1 MKSTSLNPK
10 QGERK
15 EMNKS
20 MFDLEKTKQY
30 QNHTKAH
37 DQIYEIQHTKGKITK
52 LETRLDNDEG
62 PSAKIA

>member
-1 MKSTSLNPK
+1 MKSTSLKPK

-37 DQIYEIQHTKGKITK
+37 DQIYEIQHTKGKNNK
-52 LETRLDNDEG
+52 TRD
-62 PSAKIA
+62 